1 MMKSFVRK
9 EAILWALTVLFAA
22 PGLLSAAQ
30 GPDIVETATGRSL
43 SVSELA
49 DEVKGAD
56 VIFFGE
62 FHDNAAIHEL
72 EEALFEALY
81 DKKGRDLVLSLEMAE
96 QDVQSVL
103 DAYLKGE
110 VDEETYLAQSRPWP
124 NYKEAYGPVVE
135 FAKKHE
141 LSVVAASIPRPA
153 AAAYARTG
161 TLDGIPEAWKSY
173 VPDPLYPS
181 SLAYERK
188 FMKIMK
194 ALKGRAM
201 PVSEE
206 TIPKLFAA
214 QSLKDN
220 AMAERLAAYKKSHP
234 NHLVYH
240 LTGSVHSG
248 GYLGTVE
255 QLHRRRPDLDIQV
268 ITAVFAEPSETDAR
282 QAGTLQQDEGD
293 YIVVVP
299 NTEAGDGG

>member
-9 EAILWALTVLFAA
+9 EAVLWALTVLLAA
-22 PGLLSAAQ
+22 PGLQAAAKV
-30 GPDIVETATGRSL
+30 PDIVETATGRSL

-49 DEVKGAD
+49 HEVKGAD

-81 DKKGRDLVLSLEMAE
+81 DKKGRNLALSMEMAE
-96 QDVQSVL
+96 QDVQPVL

-110 VDEETYLAQSRPWP
+110 VEEDTYLAQSRPWP

-161 TLDGIPEAWKSY
+161 TLDGIPEKWKPY
-173 VPDPLYPS
+173 VPEPLYPS

-188 FMKIMK
+188 FTKIMK

-234 NHLVYH
+234 DHLVYH
-240 LTGSVHSG
+240 LTGAVHSG

-268 ITAVFAEPSETDAR
+268 ITAVFAEPSETEAR
-282 QAGTLQQDEGD
+282 QAGTLHQDEGD

-299 NTEAGDGG
+299 KTEAGDGG

>member
-135 FAKKHE
+135 FAKNMSF
-141 LSVVAASIPRPA
+141 LSSPPRFRGRLRRHMPGRGRWTVFPKRGNPMCRIPFIRVLWPMNEN
-153 AAAYARTG
+153 
-161 TLDGIPEAWKSY
+161 L
-173 VPDPLYPS
+173 
-181 SLAYERK
+181 
-188 FMKIMK
+188 
-194 ALKGRAM
+194 
-201 PVSEE
+201 
-206 TIPKLFAA
+206 
-214 QSLKDN
+214 
-220 AMAERLAAYKKSHP
+220 
-234 NHLVYH
+234 
-240 LTGSVHSG
+240 
-248 GYLGTVE
+248 
-255 QLHRRRPDLDIQV
+255 
-268 ITAVFAEPSETDAR
+268 
-282 QAGTLQQDEGD
+282 
-293 YIVVVP
+293 
-299 NTEAGDGG
+299 